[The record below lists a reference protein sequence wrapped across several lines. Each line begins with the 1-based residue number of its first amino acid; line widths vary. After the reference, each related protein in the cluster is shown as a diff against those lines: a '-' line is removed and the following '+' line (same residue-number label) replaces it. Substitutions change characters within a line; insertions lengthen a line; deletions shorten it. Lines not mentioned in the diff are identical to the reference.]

1 MLVLINERAAAFW
14 LYCYI
19 IVATTTTPIFVATY
33 ERYIVMKT
41 FAFTDSDRIVVVK
54 KSQGE
59 MTVTI
64 KLKDAD
70 KDSQKK
76 ISFMPCRL
84 VSVLLYGTTTTTR
97 SSADADNGLDAFSG
111 QSRSTNM
118 VPFHM
123 LHIVS
128 YCVL

>member
-14 LYCYI
+14 HYCYI
-19 IVATTTTPIFVATY
+19 IVATTTTTTLIFVATY
-33 ERYIVMKT
+33 ERDIVMKT

-76 ISFMPCRL
+76 INFMPCRL
-84 VSVLLYGTTTTTR
+84 VSVLLYGTTTIIVIKKR
-97 SSADADNGLDAFSG
+97 SERRKTCALAEL
-111 QSRSTNM
+111 RR
-118 VPFHM
+118 
-123 LHIVS
+123 LK
-128 YCVL
+128 C

>member
-1 MLVLINERAAAFW
+1 MN
-14 LYCYI
+14 
-19 IVATTTTPIFVATY
+19 
-33 ERYIVMKT
+33 T

-76 ISFMPCRL
+76 INFMPCRL
-84 VSVLLYGTTTTTR
+84 VSVLLYGTTTTIIVI
-97 SSADADNGLDAFSG
+97 SIILIL
-111 QSRSTNM
+111 
-118 VPFHM
+118 VL
-123 LHIVS
+123 LH
-128 YCVL
+128 LHPLLL

>member
-1 MLVLINERAAAFW
+1 VLVLINERAAAFW

-59 MTVTI
+59 
-64 KLKDAD
+64 
-70 KDSQKK
+70 
-76 ISFMPCRL
+76 
-84 VSVLLYGTTTTTR
+84 
-97 SSADADNGLDAFSG
+97 
-111 QSRSTNM
+111 
-118 VPFHM
+118 
-123 LHIVS
+123 
-128 YCVL
+128 

>member
-1 MLVLINERAAAFW
+1 
-14 LYCYI
+14 
-19 IVATTTTPIFVATY
+19 
-33 ERYIVMKT
+33 MKT

-76 ISFMPCRL
+76 INFMPCRL
-84 VSVLLYGTTTTTR
+84 VSVLLYSVHSLYRTTTIIVI
-97 SSADADNGLDAFSG
+97 SIIFLLLH
-111 QSRSTNM
+111 
-118 VPFHM
+118 PF
-123 LHIVS
+123 LLLCPYYYYLRV
-128 YCVL
+128 

>member
-1 MLVLINERAAAFW
+1 VLVLINERAAAFW
-14 LYCYI
+14 HYCYI
-19 IVATTTTPIFVATY
+19 IVATTITTPIFVATY
-33 ERYIVMKT
+33 ERDIVMKT

-76 ISFMPCRL
+76 INFMPYRL
-84 VSVLLYGTTTTTR
+84 VSVLLYGTTKYYSYSC
-97 SSADADNGLDAFSG
+97 SSSSSSSTLTPLLLFTCMNLDVYESEWYNF
-111 QSRSTNM
+111 R
-118 VPFHM
+118 
-123 LHIVS
+123 
-128 YCVL
+128 